1 MCDYTQ
7 REYSCGHFRWIASKW
22 CRDYTIT
29 HKRCQPNV
37 THFEYRAEE
46 LCGKSLQ
53 SSMHP
58 PSEQLSADLRSSGL
72 QCYPPAQMLNQSPL
86 RYTFLL
92 CYRWKA
98 TLTSYVGE
106 CKPKEYPPWEN
117 LIKRSNK
124 QAY

>member
-46 LCGKSLQ
+46 LCGTFCARSQVISREPETNIL
-53 SSMHP
+53 P
-58 PSEQLSADLRSSGL
+58 P
-72 QCYPPAQMLNQSPL
+72 
-86 RYTFLL
+86 
-92 CYRWKA
+92 
-98 TLTSYVGE
+98 GE

-117 LIKRSNK
+117 LIKRPK
-124 QAY
+124 QPTY

>member
-46 LCGKSLQ
+46 LCGKH
-53 SSMHP
+53 HP
-58 PSEQLSADLRSSGL
+58 LPTSPAHH
-72 QCYPPAQMLNQSPL
+72 QC
-86 RYTFLL
+86 
-92 CYRWKA
+92 
-98 TLTSYVGE
+98 
-106 CKPKEYPPWEN
+106 
-117 LIKRSNK
+117 
-124 QAY
+124 

>member
-46 LCGKSLQ
+46 LCGMFAPVSTALAKNQRLTPYPRRVQAEGVPAMGEPHQAPQATDLLELQ
-53 SSMHP
+53 FHIG
-58 PSEQLSADLRSSGL
+58 EQ
-72 QCYPPAQMLNQSPL
+72 
-86 RYTFLL
+86 
-92 CYRWKA
+92 
-98 TLTSYVGE
+98 
-106 CKPKEYPPWEN
+106 
-117 LIKRSNK
+117 
-124 QAY
+124 